1 LPCAQ
6 RRKATS
12 SFNCG
17 LRLRCAD
24 GWSVH
29 GQNYAKARL
38 PSHHL
43 RVGIRR
49 LLERDRLNH
58 GGHAAQRTEA
68 ERFVTGRGVPRQG
81 TFELA
86 APEYEIHGRDLD
98 RLRPDAEDDRDTA
111 GTQPLE
117 GLGDGLATGSRYQN
131 DFGAAER
138 LQSLGGVGSRVV
150 DVVVGAELLRQF
162 RLVRATRNRRDLDPM
177 CRAYCTP
184 R

>member
-1 LPCAQ
+1 MQ
-6 RRKATS
+6 IS
-12 SFNCG
+12 G
-17 LRLRCAD
+17 LRCAD

-29 GQNYAKARL
+29 SQNNTKACL
-38 PSHHL
+38 ASHHL
-43 RVGIRR
+43 RVSISR
-49 LLERDRLNH
+49 LIERDRLNH
-58 GGHAAQRTEA
+58 GGHATQRTETK
-68 ERFVTGRGVPRQG
+68 RRVTCRRVSCQS

-98 RLRPDAEDDRDTA
+98 RLRPDAENDRDTA
-111 GTQPLE
+111 GAQPLE

-138 LQSLGGVGSRVV
+138 LQSLGGVGSGIV
-150 DVVVGAELLRQF
+150 DVMMPSF
-162 RLVRATRNRRDLDPM
+162 RANSTLSSPRAIAATSNPI